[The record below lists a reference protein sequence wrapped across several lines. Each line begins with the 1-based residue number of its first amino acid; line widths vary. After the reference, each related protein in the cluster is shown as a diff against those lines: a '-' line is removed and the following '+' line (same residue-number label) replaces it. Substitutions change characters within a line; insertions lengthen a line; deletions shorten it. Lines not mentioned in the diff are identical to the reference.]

1 MKLIYLMFSLGTL
14 SFLLGACLQT
24 QNSSSQDADQFEEQP
39 TGNPAFLAART
50 VIANNCAD
58 CHGYHN
64 QTEEELISTNFVIPG
79 DPENSMIFYR
89 IKNSSGSQ
97 GPKNMPQTG
106 ELTEAE
112 LQIIFDWIDG
122 IQ

>member
-1 MKLIYLMFSLGTL
+1 MKKFNVSLLAGSLFFFL
-14 SFLLGACLQT
+14 SACLQT
-24 QNSSSQDADQFEEQP
+24 QNSSSQDGEQFEEQP

-64 QTEEELISTNFVIPG
+64 QSQEQLISTNFVIPG
-79 DPENSMIFYR
+79 DPEASMIFYR

-106 ELTEAE
+106 ELSEAE

-122 IQ
+122 IE